1 MIIWLDHAT
10 TDNNCTKED
19 KDLVNYGAFR
29 CLEQERLQVEA
40 DLSALFLKRR
50 PLQESVC
57 EVLRYVSEFR
67 GVINILWN
75 TILSF
80 TT

>member
-1 MIIWLDHAT
+1 MIGDNNTGTPSSLLTALLVRLIIWLDHAS

-57 EVLRYVSEFR
+57 EVLR
-67 GVINILWN
+67 
-75 TILSF
+75 
-80 TT
+80 

>member
-1 MIIWLDHAT
+1 MLIAALLVRLIIWLDHAA

-57 EVLRYVSEFR
+57 EVLR
-67 GVINILWN
+67 
-75 TILSF
+75 
-80 TT
+80 

>member
-1 MIIWLDHAT
+1 MIGDNNTDTPSSLLTALLVRLIIWLDHAA

-57 EVLRYVSEFR
+57 EVLR
-67 GVINILWN
+67 
-75 TILSF
+75 
-80 TT
+80 